1 MRFTEAA
8 AKVEVVVVAEEETM
22 KLPKTIGSQQR
33 TTATTATA
41 AASAGS
47 KLAKLRMKNVLFLFL
62 SCYCRFLLSSATA
75 AAVGAGVWSVFLQ
88 KKREKEHQ
96 PKLAFKT
103 RLFFFFGSQPQ
114 LSDSVKKSS
123 SEWNLQQ

>member
-1 MRFTEAA
+1 
-8 AKVEVVVVAEEETM
+8 M

-41 AASAGS
+41 ATASAGS
-47 KLAKLRMKNVLFLFL
+47 KLAKLRMKNVLFLFLFL

-114 LSDSVKKSS
+114 LSDAVKKK
-123 SEWNLQQ
+123 

>member
-1 MRFTEAA
+1 
-8 AKVEVVVVAEEETM
+8 M

-41 AASAGS
+41 AAASAGS

-62 SCYCRFLLSSATA
+62 FLSCYCRFLLFSAA
-75 AAVGAGVWSVFLQ
+75 AVGAAVGAGVWSVFLQ

-114 LSDSVKKSS
+114 LSDSVRK
-123 SEWNLQQ
+123 

>member
-1 MRFTEAA
+1 
-8 AKVEVVVVAEEETM
+8 M

-62 SCYCRFLLSSATA
+62 SCYCRFLLFSA
-75 AAVGAGVWSVFLQ
+75 AAVGATVGAGVWSVFLQ

-114 LSDSVKKSS
+114 LSDSVKKVVVSGISNSS
-123 SEWNLQQ
+123 SSSSQ